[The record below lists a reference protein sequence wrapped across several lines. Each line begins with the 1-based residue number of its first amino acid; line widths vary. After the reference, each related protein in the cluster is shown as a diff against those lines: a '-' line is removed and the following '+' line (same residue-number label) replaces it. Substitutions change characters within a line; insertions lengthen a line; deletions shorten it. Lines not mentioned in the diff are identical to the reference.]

1 MTPILNAD
9 TKSTQF
15 MRSIVKKGKER
26 LDYFT
31 DRDNIKRQQEIKAEN
46 IFNLSLKQIFEN
58 MSKTFID
65 LLNDIL
71 TGNIHSLSDVLK
83 GDRILYLGFLLFFVA
98 LGIYIIDITS

>member
-1 MTPILNAD
+1 
-9 TKSTQF
+9 

-31 DRDNIKRQQEIKAEN
+31 DRDNMKRQQEIKAEN